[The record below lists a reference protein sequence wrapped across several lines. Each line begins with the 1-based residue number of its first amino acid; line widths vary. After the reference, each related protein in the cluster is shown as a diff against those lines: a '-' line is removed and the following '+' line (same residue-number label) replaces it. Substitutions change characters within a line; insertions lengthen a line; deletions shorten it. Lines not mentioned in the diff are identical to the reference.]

1 MILLEGTRL
10 EPMQHLRFAAFVIFI
25 LAAAVPAAAQRFPF
39 DRVIDVTPGAT
50 LDVTTVRGKVY
61 VDGDDSK
68 QIRIEGTVTV
78 RPAAGF
84 RTTGNPLDIARRVA
98 DTPRIDVADNVVR
111 LRPPSAPEE
120 QATVTVSYE
129 IRVPRGTKVIIQTD
143 SGEVEVNS
151 VAGPVAVTTDSSAVT
166 LTRLEGSTEVK
177 TGSGD
182 VKVDG
187 ASAGLRVATESSR
200 MTLRG
205 LGGALEARTETG
217 AVRASFAGAG
227 SADVETGSSAIQLD
241 GLSGRLQ
248 VRTRSGRVDMRGTPT
263 AAWDVT
269 TGSSLIDA
277 AFGPSAKFTLDATS
291 SSSSVQLKG
300 MTVDGVTEKGRAAGT
315 VGGGG
320 PNVRLSSRS
329 GQIHIGS

>member
-1 MILLEGTRL
+1 
-10 EPMQHLRFAAFVIFI
+10 MQRQPLAVLTIAM
-25 LAAAVPAAAQRFPF
+25 LAAAIPASAQRFPF

-61 VDGDDSK
+61 VDGDDAR

-84 RTTGNPLDIARRVA
+84 RTSGNPLDIARRVA
-98 DTPRIDVADNVVR
+98 EKPRIEVADNVVR

-120 QATVTVSYE
+120 QVSVTVSYE
-129 IRVPRGTKVIIQTD
+129 IRVPRDTKVIVSTD
-143 SGEVEVNS
+143 SGEVEVNT
-151 VAGPVAVTTDSSAVT
+151 VTGPVTIDTQSSLIT
-166 LTRLEGSTEVK
+166 LTRLGGKAEVK
-177 TGSGD
+177 TQSGD

-187 ASAGLRVATESSR
+187 ASAGLRVATGSSA

-205 LGGALEARTETG
+205 LAGALEARTESG

-227 SADVETGSSAIQLD
+227 SADVETGSSAIHLD

-248 VRTRSGRVDMRGTPT
+248 VRTRSGRVELRGTPS

-269 TGSSLIDA
+269 TGSSLIEA
-277 AFGPSAKFTLDATS
+277 GFAPAAKFTLDATS

-300 MTVDGVTEKGRAAGT
+300 VTVNGVTEKGRASGT

-320 PNVRLSSRS
+320 PTVRLASRS
-329 GQIHIGS
+329 GQIHIGH